1 MGQRRPLRLGLIVF
15 ISLTTLLIA
24 VWSTTTLQ
32 PAVVFAHAFVIGS
45 DPVDGSTVTN
55 APTVVRIFFNT
66 PISPASF
73 ATIYTPNE
81 QIANASHS
89 TGASNNPREL
99 DTPLLNPTQLP
110 QGSYTVRWT
119 AIANDDGHTTHGVI
133 GFNVGQ
139 SSSGLSGQTIL
150 GPSTSNILPSLD
162 LLGILT
168 VAWEWLVLM
177 ALTFWV
183 GTLLIEGLLIDGVE
197 RLAILHIQARKRSR
211 PLQWLCLAALLVGE
225 CITLILR
232 ASQLSQ
238 VVNGGGIDLRTLE
251 QILTQT
257 FYGYLWFIRIG
268 LILCSLG
275 FLWWTIRREQS
286 PQQTV
291 RTALRGRKHNRF
303 SYMRQHVTQEYTLAK
318 EAEPGEETPPLPVL
332 PRYFTGVWLLLAA
345 LILVTYALT
354 SDAAQVAVP
363 VPHLS
368 TIVMVW
374 LNLAAR
380 CTWLGGLAYLGYIL
394 LPLLSSIEPERHANV
409 LIKLLQRY
417 RPVTLGSIAVFL
429 VSGFYLSEVSISSLE
444 QFIMTPYGR
453 TLLVEASLLVIM
465 LLLTGYAL
473 FVLRPKLARQAALLP
488 VVDAELPARRTRQT
502 ALDSTVSSLKRS
514 LTLLSWLG
522 AAVLFCTAL
531 MAFFAPPIVFPNSFS
546 LQISSTPP
554 PANNT
559 ALPSQTQKVGNL
571 TVTLQVLPGLVEY
584 ANTVIVTMN
593 DASGLPV
600 TNAQVQLRTSMELMN
615 MGTAQTTVKGGNPT
629 YIATFDKDAAFS
641 MFGRWDIALVIQ
653 RPGQPTLQTTFTVT
667 LSGS

>member
-1 MGQRRPLRLGLIVF
+1 MRQRRPLRLGLLVL
-15 ISLTTLLIA
+15 ISLTTLFIA
-24 VWSTTTLQ
+24 LWSTTVFQQT
-32 PAVVFAHAFVIGS
+32 VVFAHAFVIGS
-45 DPVDGSTVTN
+45 VPVDGSTVTN
-55 APTVVRIFFNT
+55 APTVVRIFFNA

-73 ATIYTPNE
+73 ATVYTPNE
-81 QIANASHS
+81 QIVNASHS
-89 TGASNNPREL
+89 TSASNNPRYL

-162 LLGILT
+162 LIGILA
-168 VAWEWLVLM
+168 VAWEWLVLV
-177 ALTFWV
+177 ALTFWI
-183 GTLLIEGLLIDGVE
+183 GTLIIEGLLIYDVE
-197 RLAILHIQARKRSR
+197 RIAILHIQSRKRSH
-211 PLQWLCLAALLVGE
+211 PLQWLCLLALLVGE

-238 VVNGGGIDLRTLE
+238 VVNGGGIDLRTLG

-275 FLWWTIRREQS
+275 FLWWTIQREQS
-286 PQQTV
+286 PQRIT
-291 RTALRGRKHNRF
+291 RTALRGRKNNRF
-303 SYMRQHVTQEYTLAK
+303 GQRRQRVTQEYTLEK
-318 EAEPGEETPPLPVL
+318 EAEPGAETTPLPVI
-332 PRYFTGVWLLLAA
+332 PRYYTGVWLLLAS

-354 SDAAQVAVP
+354 SDAAQLATP

-368 TIVMVW
+368 TIVLMW

-380 CTWLGGLAYLGYIL
+380 CIWLGGLAYLGYIL
-394 LPLLSSIEPERHANV
+394 LPLLTGIEPERHADV
-409 LIKLLQRY
+409 LIALLQRF
-417 RPVTLGSIAVFL
+417 RPVTLGSIGVFL
-429 VSGFYLSEVSISSLE
+429 VSGFYLTEVSISNPQ
-444 QFIMTPYGR
+444 QFITYPYGR
-453 TLLVEASLLVIM
+453 TLLVAAILVVIM

-488 VVDAELPARRTRQT
+488 VVNAELPARRTRQT

-514 LTLLSWLG
+514 LTLQSWLG
-522 AAVLFCTAL
+522 AAVLLCAAL
-531 MAFFAPPIVFPNSFS
+531 MTFFAPPIVFPN
-546 LQISSTPP
+546 LLYTQSTATLPS
-554 PANNT
+554 ASNT
-559 ALPSQTQKVGNL
+559 TSQSQTQKVGNL
-571 TVTLQVLPGLVEY
+571 TVTLQVLPGRVDY

-593 DASGLPV
+593 DANGNPV
-600 TNAQVQLRTSMELMN
+600 TNAQVQLHTNMELMN
-615 MGTAQTTVKGGNPT
+615 MGTAQATVKGGSPT

-641 MFGRWDIALVIQ
+641 MFGRWDIALTIQ

-667 LSGS
+667 LSG